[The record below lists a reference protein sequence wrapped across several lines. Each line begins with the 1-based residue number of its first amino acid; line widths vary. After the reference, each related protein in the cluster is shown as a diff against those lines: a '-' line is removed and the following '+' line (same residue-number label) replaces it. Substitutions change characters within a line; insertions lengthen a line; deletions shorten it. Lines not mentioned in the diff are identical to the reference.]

1 LWILLLTLGGY
12 IGNFVFS
19 LADHAANGFFYPLEW
34 VPVVASAVAV
44 GALTV
49 PLVMRVS
56 RPFIDLI
63 ATVLIVEA
71 AVGVWGFVL
80 HAEGNL
86 SGPSVHA
93 FQNFIN
99 GAPPM
104 APLLFPNLMVL
115 GVIGL
120 WQLRQKWMT

>member
-1 LWILLLTLGGY
+1 MNRMVDPESEEWVLWVVLLTLGGY

-19 LADHAANGFFYPLEW
+19 LANHAANGFFYPLEW
-34 VPVVASAVAV
+34 VPVVASAIAV

-63 ATVLIVEA
+63 AAVLILEA

-86 SGPSVHA
+86 RGPSVHA

-115 GVIGL
+115 
-120 WQLRQKWMT
+120 